1 MNLIIDE
8 DKKGIEKMLLEQGAA
23 ELKEKLQTITL
34 DLATGELPA
43 AELEE
48 KLQAISLDFSNGEP
62 QTVVTK
68 ISSPVLAQWIVNT
81 PSCDGTWTD
90 NTDYYYEKTTFGV
103 PVVKETLLGTKILCD
118 KCGRQVFFIPEG
130 QAVAPPVYKCT
141 HCNRNLS
148 ESNRTAPINFIN
160 AFLGCDEGVTTH
172 Y

>member
-8 DKKGIEKMLLEQGAA
+8 DKKGIEKMLLEQGSA
-23 ELKEKLQTITL
+23 ELKEKLQTVAL
-34 DLATGELPA
+34 DLVTGKLPVTK
-43 AELEE
+43 LEE
-48 KLQAISLDFSNGEP
+48 KLQTMITLDVSNGVS
-62 QTVVTK
+62 QNVVTK

-130 QAVAPPVYKCT
+130 QAVAPPIYECT
-141 HCNRNLS
+141 HCNRSLS
-148 ESNRTAPINFIN
+148 ESNRTAPIDFI
-160 AFLGCDEGVTTH
+160 GCNEAVTTH
-172 Y
+172 S